1 MPKGRNKLSAA
12 FAASIWLAASGLPA
26 TPAAAQENSWIY
38 DGSCRYDPYW
48 RGWYRNY
55 VTHREPCNPSP
66 SEYYGTCV
74 YEEWSDGWYR
84 YYVTH
89 AEPCDPPA

>member
-1 MPKGRNKLSAA
+1 MPNGRKMLLAA
-12 FAASIWLAASGLPA
+12 LAASMWPAALALPA
-26 TPAAAQENSWIY
+26 APAEAQTGPGDW
-38 DGSCRYDPYW
+38 GTCQYDPYW

-89 AEPCDPPA
+89 QEPCDPPY

>member
-1 MPKGRNKLSAA
+1 MPNGRKRLFAA
-12 FAASIWLAASGLPA
+12 FAASVSLAGTGLPA
-26 TPAAAQENSWIY
+26 APAAAQSEVGNY
-38 DGSCRYDPYW
+38 GSCQYDPYW
-48 RGWYRNY
+48 RAWYRHY
-55 VTHREPCNPSP
+55 VTHREPCIPSP

-89 AEPCDPPA
+89 QEPCDPPV